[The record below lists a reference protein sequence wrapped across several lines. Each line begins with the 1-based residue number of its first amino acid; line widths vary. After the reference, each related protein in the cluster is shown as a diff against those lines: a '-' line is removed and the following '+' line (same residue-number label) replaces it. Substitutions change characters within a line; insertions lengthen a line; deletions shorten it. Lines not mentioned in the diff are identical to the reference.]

1 MNPTQNNNQPLNQ
14 SEGFSSHTNPETNPF
29 TADLKG
35 EFSSNFGTNTN
46 AVSEIFKS
54 GDFNGGNKNKNIF
67 IILFLLL
74 LIGGLSYFLLM
85 GGEEDYDTAST
96 EPTTEE
102 VSDATE
108 TPEAAVAETKTEEA
122 SSDEPPAIKEKMV
135 VEEPAEVVE
144 SAPAEIV
151 QGPELDNP
159 DVSEIAPDAYE
170 TEANDV
176 MPNQVVSGSV
186 SLIAPGPNN
195 SIEYNEGLSGAK
207 FTFSGPASHIIF
219 SRHPS
224 LAFIDRKITLN
235 GGSSYTYTNPKP
247 GTWFWAV
254 MSSDGSQS
262 EVRSFTV
269 SAPARANVTVIQPQ
283 PGSSIAANGG
293 IVSWQTSGDV
303 TSYRVEMIPGQ
314 SNDWANPTRY
324 ATASES
330 AQLNGAEPGQYQ
342 MRVGAFSRVSGRWE
356 YTSPF
361 SVSVQ

>member
-54 GDFNGGNKNKNIF
+54 GDFGTGNKNKNIF
-67 IILFLLL
+67 MIIGLVL
-74 LIGGLSYFLLM
+74 LILGLSYFLLM
-85 GGEEDYDTAST
+85 GDDEEYETASN

-102 VSDATE
+102 VSEAPAEEAAATAEETPPEVAETKDEAPAVVEEAATE
-108 TPEAAVAETKTEEA
+108 AVNEAPEIGDEAGPAAVAEVAPEA
-122 SSDEPPAIKEKMV
+122 YANEAVGSSAQAQQM
-135 VEEPAEVVE
+135 
-144 SAPAEIV
+144 
-151 QGPELDNP
+151 G
-159 DVSEIAPDAYE
+159 
-170 TEANDV
+170 
-176 MPNQVVSGSV
+176 SGSV
-186 SLIAPGPNN
+186 SLESPGPNN
-195 SIEYNEGLSGAK
+195 TIEYNEGLSGAK
-207 FTFSGPASHIIF
+207 FSFSGPAAYIMF
-219 SRHPS
+219 SRSPS
-224 LAFIDRKITLN
+224 MAFIDRKITLN
-235 GGSSYTYTNPKP
+235 GGSTYTYTNPKP
-247 GTWFWAV
+247 GRWFWAV
-254 MSSDGSQS
+254 MGSDGTTS
-262 EVRSFTV
+262 EIRSFTV
-269 SAPARANVTVIQPQ
+269 GAPARANVTVIQPQ

-293 IVSWQTSGDV
+293 VVSWQTSGDV

-314 SNDWANPTRY
+314 SSDWANPTRY

-330 AQLNGAEPGQYQ
+330 AQLNGAEPGEYQ